1 MAYSLS
7 RRQMMKMSAGAL
19 LAANLWPGRAR
30 AADPATK
37 PLKFIQV
44 NDLHYTED
52 ACAPFFEGMVKAFN
66 NIQGAAL
73 VLIAGDLTDG
83 GTLGQCHALHDILGG
98 LKMPCYVSPGNHEA
112 GTQNDRGPF
121 ESVFGG
127 KFDVTFEAQGWQFVG
142 VDTTDG
148 MKVNKFDCRKE
159 TLDFAASLPAK
170 LDRGKPAFVYTH
182 MPLGPGVPNRL
193 QNADALLEPF
203 KGLNV
208 AAIFTGH
215 HHAFTQ
221 KTVLREVIVTTNVCC
236 SRKRANHDNTFEKG
250 FFVIEAAEGKWKR
263 TFVEYGTDFPGSAT
277 PKDVPLPATRPAV
290 TDASRPSF

>member
-52 ACAPFFEGMVKAFN
+52 ACAPFFEGLVSAFN
-66 NIQGAAL
+66 KIEGAAL

-98 LKMPCYVSPGNHEA
+98 LKMPYHVSPGNHEA
-112 GTQNDRGPF
+112 LAQNDRGPC

-127 KFDVTFEAQGWQFVG
+127 KFNVTFEAEGWQFVG
-142 VDTTDG
+142 LDTTDG
-148 MKVNKFDCRKE
+148 TKVSGFDCRKE

-170 LDRGKPAFVYTH
+170 LDRGKPTFVYTH
-182 MPLGPGVPNRL
+182 MPLGPGVTYRL
-193 QNADALLEPF
+193 RNADALLEPF
-203 KGLNV
+203 KQLNL
-208 AAIFTGH
+208 AAIFNGH
-215 HHAFTQ
+215 YHGFTQ
-221 KTVLREVIVTTNVCC
+221 KTVLSEVIVTTDVCC

-250 FFVIEAAEGKWKR
+250 FFLIEAAEGKWKR
-263 TFVEYGTDFPGSAT
+263 TFVEYGTDFPGGLT
-277 PKDVPLPATRPAV
+277 PGNKPLPTTRPAV
-290 TDASRPSF
+290 KDASMPSF